1 MPGMTQL
8 IERAALVNPKGI
20 ASHFQG
26 RDTTWAQLRELV
38 PPLAGAFVAAGLRAG
53 DRIAILS
60 ANSDFYFQYFF
71 AAPWAGGVVTL
82 NYHEFPVAERC
93 GVADFIASGCSLE
106 HWINIFAGHHF
117 GGNIKFHDTAEIRAF
132 GGVVIR

>member
-71 AAPWAGGVVTL
+71 AAPWAGGVITPINARLSAPEALYWLQDSGSRILLVDAPLSPLRTGRQPHIDDRPTHTL
-82 NYHEFPVAERC
+82 P
-93 GVADFIASGCSLE
+93 
-106 HWINIFAGHHF
+106 
-117 GGNIKFHDTAEIRAF
+117 
-132 GGVVIR
+132 